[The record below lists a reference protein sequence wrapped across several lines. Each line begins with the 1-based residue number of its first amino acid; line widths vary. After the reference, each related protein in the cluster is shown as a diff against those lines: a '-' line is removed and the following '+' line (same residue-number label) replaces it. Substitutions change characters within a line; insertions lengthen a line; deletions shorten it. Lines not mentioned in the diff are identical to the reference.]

1 MDYPTTYLTPR
12 GPSHPTSKHAYFDAE
27 HGDYRVFDPAEGV
40 KWALPATPTQFDIMD
55 KMNKRNFEKVFMRG
69 YGSAPITKLNTE
81 SWLKDLISTRPDRG
95 GPPQDDSRIRLN
107 NFTAAYAAT
116 TIPSAIMVRGYRVY
130 YADPEF
136 VCAVAVW
143 APEFGCFFADHS
155 VYMRSDQC
163 RQWVFDNLFGYQLK
177 GLRTFLCGSSGVTN
191 PTSVSPAP
199 LGGGDAVRLRY
210 ASFVEPSNDSLSQLF
225 MIDKG
230 ADPYGLY
237 PAIANM
243 PRELPTVP
251 IVVRAIRNALDRKIL
266 SALLALYNELGPV
279 HGTLFSEALSVMDRF
294 HTD

>member
-1 MDYPTTYLTPR
+1 MDYPLTVTPFQKALLDFAS
-12 GPSHPTSKHAYFDAE
+12 PS
-27 HGDYRVFDPAEGV
+27 GVFDPAKET
-40 KWALPATPTQFDIMD
+40 KWALPTTPTQFDIMD
-55 KMNKRNFEKVFMRG
+55 KMNKRDFEKVFMRG
-69 YGSAPITKLNTE
+69 YDSAPVAGLHTSRWLN
-81 SWLKDLISTRPDRG
+81 DLVSTRPDQE
-95 GPPQDDSRIRLN
+95 GPPQYDLHIRLT

-136 VCAVAVW
+136 VTPIAVW

-177 GLRTFLCGSSGVTN
+177 ALRVFLCGPSGVTD

-199 LGGGDAVRLRY
+199 LDRDDAVRLRY